1 LWRGVALCVFAQSD
15 THGDQTLPRLND
27 RVRHGVLIPTK
38 MPNIENEKIA
48 VIGLGYVGL
57 PVALSFG
64 RKLPTVGFDIRQ
76 RRVDELKKGHDET
89 LEVTTEQLQ
98 AATKLEMTADP
109 AKLSDC
115 TFYIVAVPTPID
127 SNNRPDLG
135 PMISASKTIGPHLK
149 KGDIVCYESTVYPGV
164 TEEVCGPILDNLS
177 GLKNGV
183 DYFLGYSPERINP
196 GDKEHTFEKIMKV
209 VSGQT
214 PDSLERVAKVYASVV
229 TAGVHRAPSIK
240 VAEAAKVI
248 ENTQRDLNIALM
260 NELALI
266 FDRMGIR
273 TQDVLDA
280 AGTKWNFLKFSPGLV
295 GGHCIGVDPYYL
307 TTKAQELGYLPEVIL
322 AGRRI
327 NNNVGPFIAQK
338 TVKMLVQHG
347 ETPLK
352 KAKVGILG
360 LTFKENVP
368 DLRNSKIPDIVNE
381 LAQYGIDAM
390 VHDPMGDPREA
401 HEEYKIEITP
411 LEKFQQLDALILA
424 VAHKEYISNPAGIY
438 ERVRDGGAV
447 IDVKSALSPTTKP
460 PRGIRLWSL

>member
-1 LWRGVALCVFAQSD
+1 VLCSPAMANLEQ
-15 THGDQTLPRLND
+15 
-27 RVRHGVLIPTK
+27 
-38 MPNIENEKIA
+38 EKIA
-48 VIGLGYVGL
+48 VVGLGYVGL

-64 RKLPTVGFDIRQ
+64 RKLATVGFDIRQ
-76 RRVDELKKGHDET
+76 RRVDELKRGYDDT
-89 LEVTTEQLQ
+89 REVTSDQLA
-98 AATKLEMTADP
+98 AATRLELTADP
-109 AKLSDC
+109 ARLVDC
-115 TFYIVAVPTPID
+115 TFYIIAVPTPID
-127 SNNRPDLG
+127 ANNRPDLN
-135 PMISASKTIGPHLK
+135 PLISASRTIGPHLR
-149 KGDIVCYESTVYPGV
+149 KGDVVVFESTVYPGV
-164 TEEVCGPILDNLS
+164 TEEVCGPILDEKS
-177 GLKNGV
+177 GLRNGK

-214 PDSLERVAKVYASVV
+214 PETLDRVARVYGSVV

-273 TQDVLDA
+273 THDVLEA
-280 AGTKWNFLKFSPGLV
+280 AGTKWNFLRFSPGLV

-307 TTKAQELGYLPEVIL
+307 TTKAEELGYLPEVIL

-338 TVKMLVQHG
+338 CVKMLTSLDV
-347 ETPLK
+347 PLR

-368 DLRNSKIPDIVNE
+368 DLRNSKIPDIVGE
-381 LAQYGIDAM
+381 LRQYGIEAL
-390 VHDPMGDPREA
+390 VHDPLGDPKEA
-401 HEEYKIEITP
+401 HEEYGIEIAP
-411 LEKFQQLDALILA
+411 LDLLIGLDAVIVA
-424 VAHKEYISNPAGIY
+424 VAHDDYTRNIDGIFA
-438 ERVRDGGAV
+438 RVRDGGVV
-447 IDVKSALSPTTKP
+447 IDVKSALHTTP
-460 PRGIRLWSL
+460 PRGIRMWSL

>member
-1 LWRGVALCVFAQSD
+1 MVSFSSMS
-15 THGDQTLPRLND
+15 TL
-27 RVRHGVLIPTK
+27 
-38 MPNIENEKIA
+38 EQEKIA

-76 RRVDELKKGHDET
+76 RRIDELKKGHDET
-89 LEVTTEQLQ
+89 LEVTNEQL
-98 AATKLEMTADP
+98 AGATKLEMTADP
-109 AKLSDC
+109 SRLGDC

-127 SNNRPDLG
+127 INNRPDLG

-149 KGDIVCYESTVYPGV
+149 KGDIVVYESTVYPGV
-164 TEEVCGPILDNLS
+164 TEEVCGPILDEKS

-214 PDSLERVAKVYASVV
+214 PEALERVAKVYGSVV

-273 TQDVLDA
+273 TQDVLEA
-280 AGTKWNFLKFSPGLV
+280 AGTKWNFLRFTPGLV

-338 TVKMLVQHG
+338 CVKLLTQFDV
-347 ETPLK
+347 PLR

-368 DLRNSKIPDIVNE
+368 DLRNSKIPDIVAE
-381 LAQYGIDAM
+381 LKTFGIEAM
-390 VHDPMGDPREA
+390 VHDPLGDPAEA
-401 HEEYKIEITP
+401 LHEYNIPITP
-411 LEKFQQLDALILA
+411 LDKLVQLDALILA
-424 VAHKEYISNPAGIY
+424 VSHKEYIGNPNALY
-438 ERVRDGGAV
+438 ERVRDSGVV
-447 IDVKSALSPTTKP
+447 IDIKSAMPNVKP

>member
-1 LWRGVALCVFAQSD
+1 MPALEQ
-15 THGDQTLPRLND
+15 
-27 RVRHGVLIPTK
+27 
-38 MPNIENEKIA
+38 EKIA

-76 RRVDELKKGHDET
+76 RRVDELKRGHDDT
-89 LEVTTEQLQ
+89 LEVTSEQLA

-109 AKLSDC
+109 ARLAEC

-127 SNNRPDLG
+127 SNNRPDLA
-135 PMISASKTIGPHLK
+135 PMISASRTVGPHLR
-149 KGDIVCYESTVYPGV
+149 KGDVVVFESTVYPGV
-164 TEEVCGPILDNLS
+164 TEDICGPVLDEKS

-209 VSGQT
+209 VSGQNAET
-214 PDSLERVAKVYASVV
+214 LDRVARVYGSVV

-273 TQDVLDA
+273 TADVLAA
-280 AGTKWNFLKFSPGLV
+280 AGTKWNFLKFAPGLV

-307 TTKAQELGYLPEVIL
+307 TMKAEELGYLPEVIL

-327 NNNVGPFIAQK
+327 NNNVGRFLAQK
-338 TVKMLVQHG
+338 CVKYLTSMDV
-347 ETPLK
+347 PLR

-368 DLRNSKIPDIVNE
+368 DLRNSKIPDIVAE
-381 LAQYGIDAM
+381 LAQFGIEAM
-390 VHDPMGDPREA
+390 VHDPLGDPREA
-401 HEEYKIEITP
+401 HEEYKITIAP
-411 LEKFQQLDALILA
+411 LESFTKLDSLILA
-424 VAHKEYISNPAGIY
+424 VAHREYISNIDAIY
-438 ERVRDGGAV
+438 ARVRDGGVV
-447 IDVKSALSPTTKP
+447 IDVKSVLPTKAP

>member
-1 LWRGVALCVFAQSD
+1 MRPLEQ
-15 THGDQTLPRLND
+15 
-27 RVRHGVLIPTK
+27 
-38 MPNIENEKIA
+38 EKIA

-76 RRVDELKKGHDET
+76 RRVDELKRGHDET
-89 LEVTTEQLQ
+89 MEVTSEQL
-98 AATKLEMTADP
+98 AGATKLEITADP
-109 AKLSDC
+109 QRLADC

-127 SNNRPDLG
+127 SNNRPDLT

-149 KGDIVCYESTVYPGV
+149 RGDVVVFESTVYPGV
-164 TEEVCGPILDNLS
+164 TEEVCGPILDEKS
-177 GLKNGV
+177 GLKNGT

-209 VSGQT
+209 VSGQNDET
-214 PDSLERVAKVYASVV
+214 LHRVARVYGSVV
-229 TAGVHRAPSIK
+229 AAGVHKAPSIK

-273 TQDVLDA
+273 TSDVLEA
-280 AGTKWNFLKFSPGLV
+280 AGTKWNFLRFSPGLV

-338 TVKMLVQHG
+338 TVKMLTQLDV
-347 ETPLK
+347 PLK

-368 DLRNSKIPDIVNE
+368 DLRNSKIPDIVAE
-381 LAQYGIDAM
+381 LATFGIDAM

-401 HEEYKIEITP
+401 HEEYKIELTP
-411 LEKFQQLDALILA
+411 LEKLTSLDAAILA
-424 VAHKEYISNPAGIY
+424 VAHKDYVSNLAGIF
-438 ERVRDGGAV
+438 ERVRDGGVV
-447 IDVKSALSPTTKP
+447 IDVKSTFPANTKP
-460 PRGIRLWSL
+460 PRGIRL

>member
-1 LWRGVALCVFAQSD
+1 LRPMR
-15 THGDQTLPRLND
+15 TL
-27 RVRHGVLIPTK
+27 
-38 MPNIENEKIA
+38 EQEKIA

-89 LEVTTEQLQ
+89 LEVTSDQL
-98 AATKLEMTADP
+98 AAAEKLELTADP
-109 AKLSDC
+109 AKLAEC

-127 SNNRPDLG
+127 NNNRPDLG

-149 KGDIVCYESTVYPGV
+149 KGDVVVFESTVYPGV
-164 TEEVCGPILDNLS
+164 TEEVCGPILDDKS
-177 GLKNGV
+177 GLRNGV

-209 VSGQT
+209 VSGQNDET
-214 PDSLERVAKVYASVV
+214 LERVARVYGSVV
-229 TAGVHRAPSIK
+229 TAGVHRASSIK

-338 TVKMLVQHG
+338 CVKMLTSLDV
-347 ETPLK
+347 PLR

-368 DLRNSKIPDIVNE
+368 DLRNSKIPDIVQE

-390 VHDPMGDPREA
+390 VHDPLGDPREA
-401 HEEYKIEITP
+401 HEEYQIELTP
-411 LEKFQQLDALILA
+411 LEKLTGLDAIVLA
-424 VAHKEYISNPAGIY
+424 VAHDEYISNLEGIY
-438 ERVRDGGAV
+438 ARVRDGGVV
-447 IDVKSALSPTTKP
+447 IDVKSIIKTRP

>member
-1 LWRGVALCVFAQSD
+1 MR
-15 THGDQTLPRLND
+15 TL
-27 RVRHGVLIPTK
+27 
-38 MPNIENEKIA
+38 EQEKIA

-76 RRVDELKKGHDET
+76 RRIDELKKGHDET
-89 LEVTTEQLQ
+89 LEVTAEQLLT
-98 AATKLEMTADP
+98 ATKLELTADP
-109 AKLSDC
+109 ARLADC

-127 SNNRPDLG
+127 ANNRPDLG
-135 PMISASKTIGPHLK
+135 PMVSASRTVGPHLK
-149 KGDIVCYESTVYPGV
+149 KGDVVVFESTVYPGV
-164 TEEVCGPILDNLS
+164 TEEVCGPILDDRS

-209 VSGQT
+209 VSGQNEDT
-214 PDSLERVAKVYASVV
+214 LDRVARVYGAVV
-229 TAGVHRAPSIK
+229 HAGVHRAPSIK

-266 FDRMGIR
+266 FDRIGIR

-280 AGTKWNFLKFSPGLV
+280 AGTKWNFLRFSPGLV

-327 NNNVGPFIAQK
+327 NNNVGPFVAQK
-338 TVKMLVQHG
+338 CVKLLTSLDV
-347 ETPLK
+347 PLR

-368 DLRNSKIPDIVNE
+368 DLRNSKIPDIVAE
-381 LAQYGIDAM
+381 LSQYGIDAM
-390 VHDPMGDPREA
+390 VHDPLGDPREA
-401 HEEYKIEITP
+401 LEEYKIELAT
-411 LEKFQQLDALILA
+411 LDKLTGLDAVILA
-424 VAHKEYISNPAGIY
+424 VAHHEYMSNPDAIFA
-438 ERVRDGGAV
+438 RVRDGGVV
-447 IDVKSALSPTTKP
+447 IDVKSVLPRKA
-460 PRGIRLWSL
+460 PRGIRFWSL

>member
-1 LWRGVALCVFAQSD
+1 M
-15 THGDQTLPRLND
+15 
-27 RVRHGVLIPTK
+27 K
-38 MPNIENEKIA
+38 MRPLEQEKIA

-57 PVALSFG
+57 PVAISFG
-64 RKLPTVGFDIRQ
+64 RKLATIGFDIRQ
-76 RRVDELKKGHDET
+76 RRVDELKKGQDET
-89 LEVTTEQLQ
+89 LEVTSEQLASAKQ
-98 AATKLEMTADP
+98 LELTADP
-109 AKLSDC
+109 ARLGDC

-127 SNNRPDLG
+127 ANNRPDLG
-135 PMISASKTIGPHLK
+135 PMISASKTIAPHLK
-149 KGDIVCYESTVYPGV
+149 KGDIVVYESTVYPGV
-164 TEEVCGPILDNLS
+164 TEEVCGPILDEIS
-177 GLKNGV
+177 GLKNGS

-196 GDKEHTFEKIMKV
+196 GDKEHTFEKIVKV

-214 PDSLERVAKVYASVV
+214 PESLERVARVYASVV

-273 TQDVLDA
+273 TADVLEA
-280 AGTKWNFLKFSPGLV
+280 AGTKWNFLRFSPGLV

-327 NNNVGPFIAQK
+327 NNNVGSFLAQK
-338 TVKMLVQHG
+338 CVKMLTQSDV
-347 ETPLK
+347 PLR

-368 DLRNSKIPDIVNE
+368 DLRNSKIPDIIAE
-381 LAQYGIDAM
+381 LATFGIEPM
-390 VHDPMGDPREA
+390 VHDPLGDAHEA
-401 HEEYKIEITP
+401 FEEYKIELTA
-411 LEKFQQLDALILA
+411 LDKFQQLDALILA
-424 VAHKEYISNPAGIY
+424 VAHKEYLENPAALF
-438 ERVRDGGAV
+438 ERVRDNGVV
-447 IDVKSALSPTTKP
+447 IDVKSAFPASARKP

>member
-1 LWRGVALCVFAQSD
+1 MR
-15 THGDQTLPRLND
+15 TL
-27 RVRHGVLIPTK
+27 
-38 MPNIENEKIA
+38 EQEKIA

-76 RRVDELKKGHDET
+76 RRVDELKQGHDET
-89 LEVTTEQLQ
+89 MEVTTEQLQ
-98 AATKLEMTADP
+98 SAEKLELTADP
-109 AKLSDC
+109 AKLAQC
-115 TFYIVAVPTPID
+115 TFFIVAVPTPID

-135 PMISASKTIGPHLK
+135 PMLSASRTIGPHLK
-149 KGDIVCYESTVYPGV
+149 KGDVVVFESTVYPGV
-164 TEEVCGPILDNLS
+164 TEDECGPILDEKS
-177 GLKNGV
+177 GLKNGT

-214 PDSLERVAKVYASVV
+214 PETLERVARVYGSVV

-338 TVKMLVQHG
+338 CVKMLTSLDV
-347 ETPLK
+347 PLR
-352 KAKVGILG
+352 KAKVGVLG

-368 DLRNSKIPDIVNE
+368 DLRNSKIPDIVAE

-390 VHDPMGDPREA
+390 VHDPLGDPKEA
-401 HEEYKIEITP
+401 HEEYKIEIAP
-411 LEKFQQLDALILA
+411 LDKLTGLDALIMA
-424 VAHKEYISNPAGIY
+424 VAHSEYIKNVDGIFA
-438 ERVRDGGAV
+438 RVRDGGVV
-447 IDVKSALSPTTKP
+447 IDVKSCIHAKP